1 MKFRNIIKFAIKDII
16 VFGGLLLLLSIS
28 PKESVRTTM
37 AFSGH
42 PIKAIMSDHKHD
54 KSLDYG
60 SKRYYTISDKY
71 SYKSLDITEPI
82 TYVFMIHNFLIFY
95 LAFPTEYPD

>member
-1 MKFRNIIKFAIKDII
+1 MKFRNIIKLAIKVVV
-16 VFGGLLLLLSIS
+16 VFSGGMLLLSIS
-28 PKESVRTTM
+28 PKKSVWTTM

-42 PIKAIMSDHKHD
+42 PIKAIMSDPKRD

-60 SKRYYTISDKY
+60 SERYYTISDKY
-71 SYKSLDITEPI
+71 SYKSLDITVPI